1 VGGALSG
8 GETEAGTET
17 ALVEV
22 VGEGTAVVGPA
33 FTVEVCVV
41 ETMEVGTFVTGG
53 VVGEPRGVVRLVVIP
68 VGGSK
73 PWTALVDAVAV
84 VDAVDEQP
92 ATIPI
97 TTTAAPAATQ

>member
-1 VGGALSG
+1 VGGALWG
-8 GETEAGTET
+8 GATDEGTET
-17 ALVEV
+17 ALVDV

-33 FTVEVCVV
+33 LKAGVVVV
-41 ETMEVGTFVTGG
+41 EATEVGTFATGG